1 MEPDSGWGITY
12 LGLIS
17 IELLPHPSRIACQLE
32 KVERSNGCG
41 LEMRLVPSRPVMSDT
56 KK

>member
-32 KVERSNGCG
+32 KVERSNGGG
-41 LEMRLVPSRPVMSDT
+41 LENRITVYRAVRNIR
-56 KK
+56 